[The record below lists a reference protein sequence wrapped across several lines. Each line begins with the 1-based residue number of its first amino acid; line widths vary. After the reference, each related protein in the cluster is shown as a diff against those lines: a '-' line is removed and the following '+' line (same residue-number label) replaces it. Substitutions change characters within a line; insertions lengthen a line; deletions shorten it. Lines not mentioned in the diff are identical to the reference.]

1 MGMLDKEASDVW
13 QGSVSDAA
21 CPGWVVSSDLW
32 NLPWQYSSK
41 GRRATHRTCLCH
53 WEPLCDVSTWT
64 DDPGLVSSCYTA
76 AKLMSMAQHYHVCD
90 NLTICLWARHNKH
103 RIVSRLMSP
112 SCALCQ
118 GKYWAHISPEAL
130 LYLTLYRG
138 LYFALIIL
146 NLKPQVRNSS
156 YILWKYTRIGML
168 TWSNQSE
175 GHVTGC
181 CALGDV
187 SVFKWNLR

>member
-13 QGSVSDAA
+13 QGSVSGAA
-21 CPGWVVSSDLW
+21 CQGWNVSRDPW
-32 NLPWQYSSK
+32 NLPWQYSNK
-41 GRRATHRTCLCH
+41 GRRATHRPCLCH

-76 AKLMSMAQHYHVCD
+76 AKLMSMAQHYRVCD

-103 RIVSRLMSP
+103 RIVSSLMSP

-130 LYLTLYRG
+130 VINWRTHNL
-138 LYFALIIL
+138 ALIIL
-146 NLKPQVRNSS
+146 SLNFKLAPVKISSLSILDKDGNSG
-156 YILWKYTRIGML
+156 KKRKRHAT
-168 TWSNQSE
+168 
-175 GHVTGC
+175 
-181 CALGDV
+181 
-187 SVFKWNLR
+187 